1 MRIRNTGNFL
11 VNRTLLSFYDL
22 RTKISTNVN
31 YGTGMLTQYT
41 NLHYA
46 VAGMSHSPNEFK
58 KIKVKKNRE
67 TYLTNRTVMSK
78 QSTPCEG
85 LGCGP
90 QETFRNCA
98 DVRIV
103 GSRSLLPT
111 QDNPRALFVTDER
124 GIRPLVVRTQT
135 CVATPDY
142 KMFHRPVHAVL
153 LPKNNECF

>member
-1 MRIRNTGNFL
+1 MYN
-11 VNRTLLSFYDL
+11 
-22 RTKISTNVN
+22 
-31 YGTGMLTQYT
+31 
-41 NLHYA
+41 
-46 VAGMSHSPNEFK
+46 
-58 KIKVKKNRE
+58 
-67 TYLTNRTVMSK
+67 SK

-135 CVATPDY
+135 CVATPAY
-142 KMFHRPVHAVL
+142 KMFHRPVHAGCWYKKIRSVFEIFL
-153 LPKNNECF
+153 GMIDSG